1 MKFRDLVLAGIVAC
15 FALPAIAATGDADA
29 GRALVL
35 RSCTSCHATNAT
47 TAATDGAPPLSFVAR
62 DNKQNPAWIRG
73 WLMDPHPPM
82 PGIMLSRKQIDDVIA
97 YLNTLPPS

>member
-1 MKFRDLVLAGIVAC
+1 MKLRAAIVAG
-15 FALPAIAATGDADA
+15 FFTVPAIAATGSADA
-29 GRALVL
+29 GRQVL
-35 RSCTSCHATNAT
+35 RSCTSCHATNTT

-82 PGIMLSRKQIDDVIA
+82 PGIMLSRRQIDDIIA
-97 YLNTLPPS
+97 YLGTIPSS